1 MPTPRP
7 VPARVVVA
15 DDHPL
20 YRAGVV
26 RALRSSG
33 RFAIAGEAADGQTA
47 YRQILAEQPELA
59 ILDVRMPQLDGLSV
73 LARLRT
79 ERVRVPVLMLSAFTE
94 PEVVEHALAHGAVAF
109 VDKQA
114 DRDALVAAAVAVVTG
129 RPAGS
134 RSSAEP
140 GGPLLLPLERS
151 ILAMLRDGWA
161 LHDLP
166 ALLGEERATVE
177 RYALDA
183 TARLGAGRALR
194 GGRRGAR
201 LRPAWPTGARPPP
214 DHPISGWDAAR
225 AAGRSI
231 VSMDQ
236 HQRLPTERDSHGATP
251 STARPTRSAAPS
263 ATWATTSAGSSA
275 RWRPSPSGAAP

>member
-47 YRQILAEQPELA
+47 YRLILAELPELA
-59 ILDVRMPQLDGLSV
+59 ILDVRMPQLDGLAV

-79 ERVRVPVLMLSAFTE
+79 ERIRVPVLMLSAFTE
-94 PEVVEHALAHGAVAF
+94 HEVVEHALAHGAVAF

-129 RPAGS
+129 RPVEAG
-134 RSSAEP
+134 ACEP
-140 GGPLLLPLERS
+140 AHPLLLPLECS

-166 ALLGEERATVE
+166 ALLGEDRATVE

-183 TARLGAGRALR
+183 TARLGAEGLDEAVASAL
-194 GGRRGAR
+194 
-201 LRPAWPTGARPPP
+201 AWGLLA
-214 DHPISGWDAAR
+214 
-225 AAGRSI
+225 
-231 VSMDQ
+231 
-236 HQRLPTERDSHGATP
+236 
-251 STARPTRSAAPS
+251 
-263 ATWATTSAGSSA
+263 
-275 RWRPSPSGAAP
+275 